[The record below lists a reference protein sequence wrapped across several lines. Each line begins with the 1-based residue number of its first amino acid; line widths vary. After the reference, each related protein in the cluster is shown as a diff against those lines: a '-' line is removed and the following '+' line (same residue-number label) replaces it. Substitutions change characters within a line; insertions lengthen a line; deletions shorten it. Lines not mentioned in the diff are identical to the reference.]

1 MEAAK
6 VLIVD
11 DHALFRHGVR
21 TAIER
26 AADLQVV
33 GEATDGGEA
42 LAKARQLHPDLI
54 LMDISMP
61 RCSGLEAVRA
71 IKCELPGTKVIM
83 LTVHCDR
90 ANLLEAI
97 KSGAEGFLSKSVRA
111 EVLLASLRA
120 ALRGEAAIS
129 QKLAVHVLQ
138 EFARLAQIEARQVN
152 EQLTIREKQ
161 VLAQLSQGLSNREI
175 AESLYISENTVK
187 AHVGHILKKL
197 HVHSR
202 SEAAAYAQR
211 LALASRRDR
220 IA

>member
-1 MEAAK
+1 MKPAS

-21 TAIER
+21 TTIER
-26 AADLQVV
+26 DGDLQVV

-42 LAKARQLHPDLI
+42 LAQARQLHPDLI

-61 RCSGLEAVRA
+61 NCSGLEAVRA
-71 IKCELPGTKVIM
+71 IKCELPRCKVIM
-83 LTVHCDR
+83 LTVHSNR
-90 ANLLEAI
+90 ENLLEAI
-97 KSGAEGFLSKSVRA
+97 KSGAEGFLSKNVRA
-111 EVLLASLRA
+111 EVLLSSLRG

-129 QKLAVHVLQ
+129 SSMAVHVLR

-161 VLAQLSQGLSNREI
+161 VLAELSHGSSNREI
-175 AESLYISENTVK
+175 ADALYISENTVK

-211 LALASRRDR
+211 LALSRRRDH